1 MSVSN
6 AEHLEEILFE
16 ANAYGIRLEVIQLA
30 SKLQEEDNSL
40 EKVDAHQIAFTQIK
54 QALNELGAIDE
65 SIEKIIIKGKEIEA
79 NSNQI
84 LDFTK
89 EVKNMDSKSKILII
103 ETLWKIIYSNNQADM
118 YETNL
123 MRRLAGLLYIDSK
136 TMGDIKHRIKEE
148 NKE

>member
-54 QALNELGAIDE
+54 QALDE
-65 SIEKIIIKGKEIEA
+65 
-79 NSNQI
+79 
-84 LDFTK
+84 
-89 EVKNMDSKSKILII
+89 EV
-103 ETLWKIIYSNNQADM
+103 
-118 YETNL
+118 
-123 MRRLAGLLYIDSK
+123 
-136 TMGDIKHRIKEE
+136 
-148 NKE
+148 